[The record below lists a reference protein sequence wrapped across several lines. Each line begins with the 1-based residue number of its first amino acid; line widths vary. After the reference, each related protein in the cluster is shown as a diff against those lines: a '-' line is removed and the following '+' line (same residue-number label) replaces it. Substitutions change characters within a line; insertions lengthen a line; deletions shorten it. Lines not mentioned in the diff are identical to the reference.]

1 MTSPAH
7 NRRVVITGLGLISPL
22 GNSPAALWSA
32 LVEGRSGVGATSLLP
47 ADRQPLKFA
56 AEARE
61 FTGEIENFGELE
73 KERKKAIKKG
83 LKVMCRETR
92 MAVAAAQLAIA
103 DAGFAEK
110 PMDPEM
116 SGVVLGSDYMLTM
129 PEDYEAG
136 MKTCASAGDFE
147 FTRWGKEGLGDM
159 APLWMLKYL
168 PNMPASHIAIYNDLR
183 GPNNSLTMREA
194 AGNLAIGE
202 AFRTIQRGHANLMVA
217 GATGTRI
224 LPMQAIHALQTEQ
237 MAGTVAG
244 LSEAS
249 RAGAGLSEAGL
260 SEASYNGD
268 PSTIS
273 RPFDKNRTGMV
284 AGEGAGMLVLE
295 EFSSAKARGATIYAE
310 VLGLGSANV
319 AAQVDASLRDANS
332 AVSERWP
339 HKLRGKCDIALTR
352 AIKSALSDA
361 GKTPADVGHI
371 NAHGLSTTDR
381 DIDEARAIREV
392 FGPRA
397 GEVPVTA
404 PKSYFGNLGA
414 GSAVVELIASV
425 MALRAGRLPRTLN
438 YTTPDPNCALAVT
451 TTDNI
456 PPGRSFLN
464 LSVTPQGQAAV
475 LYIAAADV

>member
-1 MTSPAH
+1 MSAASP
-7 NRRVVITGLGLISPL
+7 NPRRVVITGMGLICPL
-22 GNSPAALWSA
+22 GNTPSALWDA
-32 LVEGRSGVGATSLLP
+32 LMAGRSGVAATTAIP
-47 ADRQPLKFA
+47 ADGQPLKFA

-61 FTGEIENFGELE
+61 FTGEVEDFGPLE

-116 SGVVLGSDYMLTM
+116 SGVVLGSDYMLTV
-129 PEDYEAG
+129 PEDYSLG
-136 MKTCASAGDFE
+136 MKTCAPEGEFE
-147 FTRWGKEGLGDM
+147 YSKWGKEGLGDM

-217 GATGTRI
+217 GATGTRV

-237 MAGTVAG
+237 MAA
-244 LSEAS
+244 E
-249 RAGAGLSEAGL
+249 
-260 SEASYNGD
+260 NGD
-268 PSTIS
+268 PTKAS
-273 RPFDKNRTGMV
+273 RPFDKGRTGMV
-284 AGEGAGMLVLE
+284 AGEGAGMVVLE
-295 EFSSAKARGATIYAE
+295 EYETAKARGATIYAE

-319 AAQVDASLRDANS
+319 ADR
-332 AVSERWP
+332 E
-339 HKLRGKCDIALTR
+339 LRGKCDLALER
-352 AIKSALSDA
+352 AMKSALRDA

-371 NAHGLSTTDR
+371 NAHGLSTIDR
-381 DIDEARAIREV
+381 DADEARAIRAAL
-392 FGPRA
+392 GSRA
-397 GEVPVTA
+397 DEVPVTA

-414 GSAVVELIASV
+414 GGGVVELISSV
-425 MALRAGRLPRTLN
+425 LAIREGKLPRVLN
-438 YTTPDPNCALAVT
+438 YKTPDPACVLRISANDMA
-451 TTDNI
+451 
-456 PPGRSFLN
+456 PSGRSFLN

-475 LYIAAADV
+475 LYVAAIE

>member
-1 MTSPAH
+1 MSSPSET
-7 NRRVVITGLGLISPL
+7 RRVVITGLGLISPL
-22 GNSPAALWSA
+22 GNTPAALWSA
-32 LVEGRSGVGATSLLP
+32 LAEGRSGVSTTSLLP
-47 ADRQPLKFA
+47 PDRQPLKYA
-56 AEARE
+56 AEARD

-92 MAVAAAQLAIA
+92 MAVAAAQLAIG

-129 PEDYEAG
+129 PEDYELG
-136 MKTCASAGDFE
+136 MKTCASTGEFE

-168 PNMPASHIAIYNDLR
+168 PNMPASHIAIYNDMR

-202 AFRTIQRGHANLMVA
+202 AFRTIQRGHANLMLA

-237 MAGTVAG
+237 MAA
-244 LSEAS
+244 E
-249 RAGAGLSEAGL
+249 
-260 SEASYNGD
+260 NCD
-268 PSTIS
+268 PAKAS

-284 AGEGAGMLVLE
+284 AGEGAGMVVLE
-295 EFSSAKARGATIYAE
+295 ELSSAKARGATIYAE

-319 AAQVDASLRDANS
+319 ADA
-332 AVSERWP
+332 
-339 HKLRGKCDIALTR
+339 KLNGKCDVALTR
-352 AIKSALSDA
+352 AMKSALRDA
-361 GKTPADVGHI
+361 GKTSTDVGHI

-381 DIDEARAIREV
+381 DADEARAIREV
-392 FGPRA
+392 FGA
-397 GEVPVTA
+397 AADTVPVAA

-414 GSAVVELIASV
+414 GGGVVELIASV
-425 MALRAGRLPRTLN
+425 LAMREGRLPRTLN

-451 TTDNI
+451 TSDNI
-456 PPGRSFLN
+456 SPGRSFLN

-475 LYIAAADV
+475 LYIAAAP